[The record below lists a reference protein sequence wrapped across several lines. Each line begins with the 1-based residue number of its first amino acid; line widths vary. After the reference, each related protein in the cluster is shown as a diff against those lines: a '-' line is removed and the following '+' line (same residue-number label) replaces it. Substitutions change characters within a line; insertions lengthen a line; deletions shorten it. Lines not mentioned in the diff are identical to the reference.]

1 MPMKAIFPPGSGKT
15 LAPYSPGAMADG
27 IVYVAGTLALDA
39 ETNVVH
45 VGDAAAQTEYVLNA
59 IKSVIE
65 TAGGTMADV
74 TFNSIFITDWANYA
88 AVNAV
93 YAKFFPGDKPARY
106 CIQCGLVKKEAL
118 VEIATVA
125 HVGTKSS

>member
-15 LAPYSPGAMADG
+15 LAPYSPGAMAD
-27 IVYVAGTLALDA
+27 
-39 ETNVVH
+39 
-45 VGDAAAQTEYVLNA
+45 
-59 IKSVIE
+59 
-65 TAGGTMADV
+65 V

-88 AVNAV
+88 AVNGV

-125 HVGTKSS
+125 HVGKKG